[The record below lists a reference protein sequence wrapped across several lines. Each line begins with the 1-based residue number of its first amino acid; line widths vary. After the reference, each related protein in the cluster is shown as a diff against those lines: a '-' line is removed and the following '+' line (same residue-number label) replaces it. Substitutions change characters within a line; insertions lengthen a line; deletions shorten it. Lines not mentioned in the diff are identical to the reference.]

1 MNQLLLAVLISS
13 SFVSVSFAA
22 DKKAAAAQT
31 KKNEGF
37 TLIHAAD
44 LKKAMENREE
54 PVTIF
59 DANNDKTRK
68 EEGVI
73 PGATPLKSVTQYEA
87 KGTLPAD
94 KNAKLVFYCANT
106 MCTASHSA
114 AKVAVAA
121 GYKNV
126 SVMADGIQGWKKA
139 GNPTEKFQ

>member
-1 MNQLLLAVLISS
+1 MNRLLLAAFISS
-13 SFVSVSFAA
+13 SFVSISFAA
-22 DKKAAAAQT
+22 GAKAPAALT
-31 KKNEGF
+31 KKKEGF

-44 LKKAMENREE
+44 LKKAMDSREE

-59 DANNDKTRK
+59 DANNDKTRQQ
-68 EEGVI
+68 EGVI
-73 PGATPLKSVTQYEA
+73 PGATPLTSVTQYEA

-126 SVMADGIQGWKKA
+126 SVMVDGIQGWKKA
-139 GNPTEKFQ
+139 GNPTEKYH